1 MQLSPGKL
9 QGMKRLSDKNGIFK
23 MTAVD
28 QRPPIKKPIA
38 EFLKTQEA
46 PWVEVAKFKSLL
58 IESLQDSSSALLL
71 DPHFAIPSSMD
82 ILDSKKGLV
91 VTLEDSIFLIHKGEE
106 FQVALIIGLFQKLKE
121 WVQML
126 LKY

>member
-46 PWVEVAKFKSLL
+46 PWAEVAKFKSLL

-82 ILDSKKGLV
+82 ILDSKKAVSYTHL
-91 VTLEDSIFLIHKGEE
+91 TLPTIN
-106 FQVALIIGLFQKLKE
+106 
-121 WVQML
+121 WV
-126 LKY
+126 